1 MDIISFRFCQQLS
14 LSCSFYDAA
23 APSPCRRP
31 SRRFSLRIFHFFMCV
46 LACPTAAGVG
56 ALAVG
61 AAVAV
66 LAAAGVALK
75 YSAKLQDATGLTA
88 FNSQFKMEYGSI
100 PLVQPSSGNDSE

>member
-1 MDIISFRFCQQLS
+1 
-14 LSCSFYDAA
+14 
-23 APSPCRRP
+23 
-31 SRRFSLRIFHFFMCV
+31 MCV
-46 LACPTAAGVG
+46 LLACPIVAGIG

-75 YSAKLQDATGLTA
+75 FSAKLQDATGLTA

-100 PLVQPSSGNDSE
+100 PLVQPGSDNDSE